1 MPKEASKGKRDDKN
15 LLGVDHPSMKKA
27 KTQNGSL
34 DKENGSIEKEQS
46 REAGIEH
53 KIKRIYPEDE
63 NAAKELERKFA
74 GEENFEKAVVSRTLF

>member
-27 KTQNGSL
+27 KTQNGRSIQ
-34 DKENGSIEKEQS
+34 KKPNG
-46 REAGIEH
+46 EANLVQ
-53 KIKRIYPEDE
+53 KYPEDE